1 MECAQLLSLACL
13 IQRCHA
19 LQVVCP
25 LPVQCWNW
33 NARELSWHVD
43 CRRGRARRRTDRS
56 RKAFPVP
63 AAPLISLPTGPDRW
77 MDRPVARRAAT
88 WRVLVGGSLSPESN
102 GINQLVLA
110 AAIFIDC
117 LTDKRWIRI
126 KREKGGDSAATAGSF
141 CSFTEAPRI
150 RSLCPWGQQSPGPAR
165 R

>member
-63 AAPLISLPTGPDRW
+63 AAPLIIILPTGPIDR
-77 MDRPVARRAAT
+77 D
-88 WRVLVGGSLSPESN
+88 VLVGGSPSPESN

-141 CSFTEAPRI
+141 CSFTEAARI